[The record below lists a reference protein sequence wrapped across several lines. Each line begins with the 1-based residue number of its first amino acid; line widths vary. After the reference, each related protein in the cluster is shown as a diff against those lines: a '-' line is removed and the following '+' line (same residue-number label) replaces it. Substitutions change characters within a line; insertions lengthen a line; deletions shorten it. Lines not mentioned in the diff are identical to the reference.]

1 MNAKAQ
7 LLTTGDVA
15 RLCGFSPSAVLQWIR
30 SNKLSAYSSP
40 GGQHRIDP
48 EQLLEFLQK
57 HGMRI
62 PLELASA
69 NGHRIL
75 VVEDDESVR
84 DLLIRFLN
92 DSDIPCTVESAG
104 NGVIGCLKIPTFK
117 PDLVVL
123 DLVMPELDGVEMC
136 RTVKGSEEF
145 AGIKVLVITGQPDD
159 EQLHHAM
166 SAGADGWIARPVV
179 MQDFIRKVE
188 ETIGLSSAT
197 T

>member
-1 MNAKAQ
+1 MSAKAQ

-62 PLELASA
+62 PREMASV
-69 NGHRIL
+69 NGYRVL
-75 VVEDDESVR
+75 VIEDDKSVR
-84 DLLIRFLN
+84 DLLIQHLN
-92 DSDIPCTVESAG
+92 DSDIPCTIESAS
-104 NGVIGCLKIPTFK
+104 NGVIGCMKIPTFK
-117 PDLVVL
+117 PELVVL
-123 DLVMPELDGVEMC
+123 DLTIPELDGVEMC
-136 RTVKGSEEF
+136 RTVKGSDEF
-145 AGIKVLVITGQPDD
+145 AGVKVLVMLEHPDD
-159 EQLHHAM
+159 EQIDHAM
-166 SAGADGWIARPVV
+166 SADADGWIAKPVV
-179 MQDFIRKVE
+179 MQDFILKVE

-197 T
+197 S